1 MDRYGALMR
10 RIRAAHAQGE
20 EDRTQRLV
28 DRLHGSLTDDGGEER
43 PSKRSS
49 GTWRAVRQE

>member
-10 RIRAAHAQGE
+10 RIRAARAQGD

-28 DRLHGSLTDDGGEER
+28 ERLHVSLNEER
-43 PSKRSS
+43 DEERTPDLAS
-49 GTWRAVRQE
+49 GTRQAVRSE